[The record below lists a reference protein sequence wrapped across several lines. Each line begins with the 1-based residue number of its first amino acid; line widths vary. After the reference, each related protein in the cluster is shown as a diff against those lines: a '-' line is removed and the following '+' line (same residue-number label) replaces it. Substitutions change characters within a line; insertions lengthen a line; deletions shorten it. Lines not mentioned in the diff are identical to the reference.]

1 MEKTICVFGSS
12 IAWGAWD
19 EVGGWVSRLRNY
31 LTQNHHDYFDVYN
44 LAIDGDDSNGVL
56 KRFSAENEVRN
67 PGIIMVAIGMNDLA
81 YVNSKNNLRTPL
93 KKFENNLAELAKQA
107 KIFTKEI
114 IFIGLTKIDETKTMP
129 VAWNSTVYY
138 EEKKVALYNAKL
150 KEFCTNNGLMFIE
163 MQNALSKED
172 LEDGLHPNNEGHEKM
187 FLRIK
192 DFLIENKII

>member
-31 LTQNHHDYFDVYN
+31 LTQNHQDYFDVYN

-56 KRFSAENEVRN
+56 KRFSTENEVRN

-81 YVNSKNNLRTPL
+81 YVNSKNNLRIPL
-93 KKFENNLAELAKQA
+93 NKFENNLAEIAKQA
-107 KIFTKEI
+107 KFFTKEI

-129 VAWNSTVYY
+129 VAWNGTIYY
-138 EEKKVALYNAKL
+138 EEKNVALYNAKL
-150 KEFCTNNGLMFIE
+150 KEFCKNNGLMFIE
-163 MQNALSKED
+163 MQDVLSKDD
-172 LEDGLHPNNEGHEKM
+172 LVDGLHPNNKGHEKM
-187 FLRIK
+187 FLRVK
-192 DFLIENKII
+192 DFLIENKIV